1 MNHLEA
7 QSYIIPFIEH
17 RIPDS
22 KQEDF
27 VMHMQSCPKCHEELE
42 VYYTLLVGMQQ
53 LDHNE
58 KLCSNF
64 EKDLDLQLVKLG
76 RKVRNR
82 RGVRVSAF
90 SIVMALAITFGIL
103 FYGSCISRVYNF
115 EQATKKEYQ
124 GEYYFADS
132 FYPDLTFHENDYVE
146 EALNNQEEKITDFQ
160 RIRKYRKLRD
170 DQDKLLQLTDKIAQ
184 NDLELEKE
192 KKNEKGS
199 R

>member
-42 VYYTLLVGMQQ
+42 VYFTLLVGMQQ

-64 EKDLDLQLVKLG
+64 E
-76 RKVRNR
+76 
-82 RGVRVSAF
+82 
-90 SIVMALAITFGIL
+90 
-103 FYGSCISRVYNF
+103 
-115 EQATKKEYQ
+115 
-124 GEYYFADS
+124 
-132 FYPDLTFHENDYVE
+132 
-146 EALNNQEEKITDFQ
+146 
-160 RIRKYRKLRD
+160 
-170 DQDKLLQLTDKIAQ
+170 
-184 NDLELEKE
+184 
-192 KKNEKGS
+192 
-199 R
+199 